1 MATTSISDNRALL
14 DRTASALEDH
24 SLAPADLRRLL
35 ARAERFRRIDPGGV
49 VRAFGLLTAYAGVA
63 FLYIVNYGSLSLQ
76 AQRYT
81 PFILP
86 ALVLVAAVVLDRL
99 QRPAW
104 EIELAAVVGEIALA
118 LTFLAASDAW
128 GRSRSYGLWAA
139 LLSLGVSLVMY
150 RALRLVRVTT
160 WAAAASIVALATFI
174 AADSNPHSV
183 AHAFLLQ
190 GVVAAGAGFALLGRS
205 RPVAAQALYLGT
217 LLALIGGAVGVVADS
232 FMSSGVSEYALALF
246 ATTLAALAV
255 ASLVEL
261 SGLLWLGAFGA
272 VLTLVSVAEPS
283 RGDSHWAWVMVLVG
297 AALAGAGA
305 FIHHARM
312 LPPLGQQRPGT
323 DDHP

>member
-1 MATTSISDNRALL
+1 
-14 DRTASALEDH
+14 
-24 SLAPADLRRLL
+24 
-35 ARAERFRRIDPGGV
+35 
-49 VRAFGLLTAYAGVA
+49 
-63 FLYIVNYGSLSLQ
+63 
-76 AQRYT
+76 
-81 PFILP
+81 
-86 ALVLVAAVVLDRL
+86 
-99 QRPAW
+99 
-104 EIELAAVVGEIALA
+104 
-118 LTFLAASDAW
+118 
-128 GRSRSYGLWAA
+128 
-139 LLSLGVSLVMY
+139 VMY

-174 AADSNPHSV
+174 AADPNPHSV

-190 GVVAAGAGFALLGRS
+190 GVISAGAGFVLLGRS
-205 RPVAAQALYLGT
+205 RPVAAQALYLGA

-246 ATTLAALAV
+246 ATTLAALGV

-272 VLTLVSVAEPS
+272 VLTLVAVAEPS

-305 FIHHARM
+305 FIHHAPM
-312 LPPLGQQRPGT
+312 LPPLSQQRPSA